1 MPTRLVHLVI
11 DAIDP
16 PRLGRFWAAAL
27 GWEIAHEEP
36 GEVGVEPS
44 GYRYPDPVA
53 QTLAFV
59 PVTEQKQGK
68 NRVHID
74 LATTSAE
81 HQAAEIKRLLDLG
94 ATKADIGQGD
104 VPWEVMADPEGNEF
118 CVATPL
124 PEYLPAS
131 GLFAAVSIDCADPA
145 ALAGFWEQAAGWQR
159 AFGNADAVSLRAPEG
174 VGPYLI
180 LLKAPDQKTIKN
192 RMHLDVAPRST
203 EDLAAA
209 VATLR
214 AAGATPVDIG
224 QGDVRWHVMADPE
237 GNEFCVLTPR

>member
-1 MPTRLVHLVI
+1 
-11 DAIDP
+11 
-16 PRLGRFWAAAL
+16 
-27 GWEIAHEEP
+27 
-36 GEVGVEPS
+36 
-44 GYRYPDPVA
+44 
-53 QTLAFV
+53 
-59 PVTEQKQGK
+59 
-68 NRVHID
+68 
-74 LATTSAE
+74 
-81 HQAAEIKRLLDLG
+81 
-94 ATKADIGQGD
+94 
-104 VPWEVMADPEGNEF
+104 
-118 CVATPL
+118 
-124 PEYLPAS
+124 
-131 GLFAAVSIDCADPA
+131 
-145 ALAGFWEQAAGWQR
+145 
-159 AFGNADAVSLRAPEG
+159 